1 MVKKTRKA
9 SKGIQ
14 SIPLLRRSF
23 EHIETYGR
31 GLAQAVHNKTMSKNS
46 ASVAYGKEWKKTFGR
61 ALPTKSAQASVEHYI
76 LLAPASK
83 SKRGRT
89 LKGGD
94 ATSPHPSE
102 MNLKG
107 GQAPVEQVVSDLQ
120 PGIYAAPTLPGQV
133 VGQFGGVPSE
143 MNLKGGDAQATPA
156 TGFTAYGN
164 FLDWVDKGFNAVTWK
179 DSLQAT
185 CCQPNTIPTTTPPGM
200 GDNRVIGWRGGA
212 ACSDAGAPWPIKS
225 DVTPPGSVPLG
236 ATTWIK
242 PGPGLSGGSVSSETG
257 DQTLRGKRKTRR
269 HNKKQNGGNAALAF
283 AFRPLVA
290 TNPTSVGHDAMM
302 GWKGQGFPASP
313 DPTDMAA
320 SYKAGNVIVP
330 KFDDLSAINRDLPGK
345 DVTSA

>member
-1 MVKKTRKA
+1 MAKKTRKA

-31 GLAQAVHNKTMSKNS
+31 GLAQAVHNKTMSKHS

-61 ALPTKSAQASVEHYI
+61 ALPPKSAVASVEHYMS
-76 LLAPASK
+76 LAPASK
-83 SKRGRT
+83 SKRSKT
-89 LKGGD
+89 
-94 ATSPHPSE
+94 
-102 MNLKG
+102 LKG
-107 GQAPVEQVVSDLQ
+107 GQAPIEQVVSDLQ

-133 VGQFGGVPSE
+133 VGQFGGVPSD
-143 MNLKGGDAQATPA
+143 MNLKGGSVQATPS

-164 FLDWVDKGFNAVTWK
+164 FLDYVSGGFNAVTWK

-200 GDNRVIGWRGGA
+200 GDNRVIGWRGGGSDSGI
-212 ACSDAGAPWPIKS
+212 CSDAGAPWPIKS

-242 PGPGLSGGSVSSETG
+242 PGPGLTG
-257 DQTLRGKRKTRR
+257 GKRKTRR
-269 HNKKQNGGNAALAF
+269 RNKKQSGGNASLAF
-283 AFRPLVA
+283 AFRPLTA
-290 TNPTSVGHDAMM
+290 TNPTTVGHDAMM

-320 SYKAGNVIVP
+320 SYKAGSIIIP
-330 KFDDLSAINRDLPGK
+330 KVQDLSVIQRDLPGK

>member
-1 MVKKTRKA
+1 MAKKTRKS

-31 GLAQAVHNKTMSKNS
+31 GLAQSVHSKSMSKHS
-46 ASVAYGKEWKKTFGR
+46 AAVAYGKEWKRTFGR
-61 ALPTKSAQASVEHYI
+61 ALPPKSAVASVEHYMSI
-76 LLAPASK
+76 AGSHSK
-83 SKRGRT
+83 SKRRT
-89 LKGGD
+89 SK
-94 ATSPHPSE
+94 
-102 MNLKG
+102 NQNG
-107 GQAPVEQVVSDLQ
+107 GQAPLEQVVSDLQ

-133 VGQFGGVPSE
+133 VGQFGGGGQPAPIGSSNLIAPSE
-143 MNLKGGDAQATPA
+143 FKLHGGQATPS

-185 CCQPNTIPTTTPPGM
+185 CCEPNKFPLAPPPGM
-200 GDNRVIGWRGGA
+200 GSNLVAPQSGG

-242 PGPGLSGGSVSSETG
+242 PGPGLSGG
-257 DQTLRGKRKTRR
+257 GKRKTRR
-269 HNKKQNGGNAALAF
+269 RRQNGGNASLAF
-283 AFRPLVA
+283 AFRPLTA

-320 SYKAGNVIVP
+320 SYKAGNVVIP
-330 KFDDLSAINRDLPGK
+330 KFDDLSAINRDLVTK
-345 DVTSA
+345 DITSVH

>member
-31 GLAQAVHNKTMSKNS
+31 GLAQAIHNKSMSKQS

-61 ALPTKSAQASVEHYI
+61 ALPPKSAQASVEHYMS
-76 LLAPASK
+76 LAPA
-83 SKRGRT
+83 KRNRT
-89 LKGGD
+89 LKGGE

-133 VGQFGGVPSE
+133 VGQFGGS
-143 MNLKGGDAQATPA
+143 AAATPS

-185 CCQPNTIPTTTPPGM
+185 CGQPNTIPTTTPPGM
-200 GDNRVIGWRGGA
+200 GDNRVVGWRGGGSDSGI
-212 ACSDAGAPWPIKS
+212 CSDAGAPWPIKS

-242 PGPGLSGGSVSSETG
+242 PGPGLTG
-257 DQTLRGKRKTRR
+257 GKRKTRR
-269 HNKKQNGGNAALAF
+269 RNKKQNGGNAALAF
-283 AFRPLVA
+283 AFRPLTA

>member
-1 MVKKTRKA
+1 MAKKTRKA

-31 GLAQAVHNKTMSKNS
+31 GLAQAIHKKTMSKHS

-61 ALPTKSAQASVEHYI
+61 ALPPKSAVASVEHYMS
-76 LLAPASK
+76 LAPASK

-89 LKGGD
+89 F
-94 ATSPHPSE
+94 
-102 MNLKG
+102 KG
-107 GQAPVEQVVSDLQ
+107 GQAPLEQVVSDLQ
-120 PGIYAAPTLPGQV
+120 PGLYAAPTLPGQV
-133 VGQFGGVPSE
+133 VGQFGGS
-143 MNLKGGDAQATPA
+143 ATPS
-156 TGFTAYGN
+156 TGYTAYGN
-164 FLDWVDKGFNAVTWK
+164 FLDYVTGGFDAVTWK

-185 CCQPNTIPTTTPPGM
+185 CGQPNTIPTTTPPGM
-200 GDNRVIGWRGGA
+200 GDNRVIGWRGGG

-242 PGPGLSGGSVSSETG
+242 PGPGLTG
-257 DQTLRGKRKTRR
+257 GKRKTRR
-269 HNKKQNGGNAALAF
+269 IKRSDIKRKQSGGNASLAF
-283 AFRPLVA
+283 AFRPLTA

-320 SYKAGNVIVP
+320 SYKAGSIIIP
-330 KFDDLSAINRDLPGK
+330 KVQDLSAIQRDLPGK
-345 DVTSA
+345 DVTSV